1 MPCKRDPN
9 AIDALRKLKR
19 VSLAHLPTP
28 VEPLD
33 RLSTELGGPRVWV
46 KRDDCTG
53 LATGGNKTRKIEFLM
68 ADALAKGADT
78 VVTVGA
84 IQSNHARQV
93 AAASARLGFRC
104 VLCLLDAVPDR
115 SPVYRVLGNVHL
127 DKLFDAEIRMSPDRE
142 DTTSLL
148 DSIAYELSQRGRRP
162 YVIPLGGSNGL
173 GAAAYAEAFLE
184 LLAQFESLQ
193 EPVNAI
199 VVPIVSGGTL
209 AGLLLGA
216 GLSGWTGRIVGISA
230 SDKTERAIQRVRTP
244 RLAAAEILGTFGEI
258 IDQTPIVIDDRFVGK
273 GYGIPTPECVQAIEF
288 LARKEGL
295 LLDPV
300 YTGKAMAG
308 LITLIRENY
317 FKTDVRNLL
326 FWHTGGSVALHAY
339 PEITSD
345 FQKAA
350 WRHEARIIES
360 DGNPLS

>member
-1 MPCKRDPN
+1 MPSTRDAN
-9 AIDALRKLKR
+9 AIDTLRGLKR

-33 RLSTELGGPRVWV
+33 RLSALLGGPRVWV

-53 LATGGNKTRKIEFLM
+53 LGTGGNKTRKVEFLM

-104 VLCLLDAVPDR
+104 VLGLLDAVPGR
-115 SPVYRVLGNVHL
+115 SQVYRVLGNVLL
-127 DKLFDAEIRMSPDRE
+127 DRLFGAEVRILPDLA
-142 DTTSLL
+142 DTTPLL
-148 DSIAYELSQRGRRP
+148 DSISSELTQQGWRP

-173 GAAAYAEAFLE
+173 GAAAYAAAFLE
-184 LLAQFESLQ
+184 LLDQFERLK
-193 EPVNAI
+193 ETLDAV
-199 VVPIVSGGTL
+199 VVPTVSGGTL

-216 GLSGWTGRIVGISA
+216 ALSAWEGRIVGISA
-230 SDKTERAIQRVRTP
+230 GDKAERAIQRVRTP
-244 RLAAAEILGTFGEI
+244 QLAAAKILGVPSTV
-258 IDQTPIVIDDRFVGK
+258 IDETPVFIDDRFVGED
-273 GYGIPTPECVQAIEF
+273 YGIPTPECIQAIQL

-308 LITLIRENY
+308 LLTLVRENH
-317 FKTDVRNLL
+317 FPADVRNVL

-339 PEITSD
+339 PEIGHHTENATS
-345 FQKAA
+345 
-350 WRHEARIIES
+350 RS
-360 DGNPLS
+360 